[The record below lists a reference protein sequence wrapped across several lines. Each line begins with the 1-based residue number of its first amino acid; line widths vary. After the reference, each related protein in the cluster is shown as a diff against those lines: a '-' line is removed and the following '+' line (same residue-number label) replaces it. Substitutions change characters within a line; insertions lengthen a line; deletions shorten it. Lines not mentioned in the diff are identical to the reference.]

1 MWVDEKGIN
10 FMKRVINFNAGPA
23 ALPMEVLQKAQEEML
38 DWQSTGMSVM
48 EVSHRSSE
56 YEAMHNESQELF
68 RKLAGMGPEWKILF
82 MTGGASTQF
91 FMVPMNY
98 LFGKRKAT
106 YVVTGHWSKA
116 AKREAQHFGS
126 VDVISTENKDGSFTR
141 IPKQEELKID
151 SSSTYVHMT
160 SNNTIYGS
168 QWQYWPELEGVPL
181 VCDMSSDIFSRPF
194 PVDKLALIYAGAQKN
209 LGPSGVTV
217 VAIREDFLDIAREG
231 SKLPT
236 MLSYRT
242 FSENN
247 SLYNTP
253 PCFSIYILNLML
265 KWLLYRIG
273 GLQKMQEINEEKAR
287 ILYEAIDLS
296 DNFYRGPV
304 EKGSRSQM
312 NVVFR
317 LKTPEM
323 EDTFIEKARSA
334 GIVGVRGHRSTG
346 GIRFSIYNAN
356 LVDNVRK
363 AAEFMEEFQRIN
375 R

>member
-38 DWQSTGMSVM
+38 DWQSTGMSAM